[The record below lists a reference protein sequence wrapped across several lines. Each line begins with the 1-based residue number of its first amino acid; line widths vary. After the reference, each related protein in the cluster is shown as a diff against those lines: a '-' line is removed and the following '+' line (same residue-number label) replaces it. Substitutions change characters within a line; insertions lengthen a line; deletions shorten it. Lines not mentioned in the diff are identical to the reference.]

1 MFGRRGLEL
10 TLLFLCSGLSSSS
23 EVSKH
28 RKNEVFPALRNCISK
43 YQKDKTLG
51 NSDSNYVPNFIQ

>member
-1 MFGRRGLEL
+1 MFGRRGLEF
-10 TLLFLCSGLSSSS
+10 TLLPLCTGSSSS
-23 EVSKH
+23 KKH

-51 NSDSNYVPNFIQ
+51 NSGSNYVPNFIQ